1 MKVQLLD
8 SEEYQERISEFD
20 DFLDENKIKYD
31 AAHVKEWKTEE
42 CDGSCCDCTPCE
54 DDPDNSDNSE
64 HLCSGHDYSFY
75 VVEYEISDKL
85 AKRKRKKLD
94 DFIDKADHIIRT
106 E

>member
-1 MKVQLLD
+1 MKVQILD
-8 SEEYQERISEFD
+8 SEKYQDKISEFD
-20 DFLDENKIKYD
+20 DFLDENKIKYE
-31 AAHVKEWKTEE
+31 AAHVKEWETED

-54 DDPDNSDNSE
+54 DDDNSDNSE

-85 AKRKRKKLD
+85 SKRKQKKLD
-94 DFIDKADHIIRT
+94 DLISKSYHIIRT